1 MNESNLIQIT
11 HLSKTYT
18 HINALNDV
26 NLSIPQGKIVGLLGP
41 NGSGKST
48 LIKILVGLLR
58 QYQGEVL
65 LDGHKPSLYTK
76 EITAY
81 LPDRNILNP
90 RMNAAQCMRYF
101 ADFFAD
107 FDENKARQM
116 CEILHIP
123 LESSIKSL
131 SKGNIEKLHLILT
144 LARQAK
150 LYILDEPI
158 AGVDPYSRERVFELI
173 KKYVPKHSSVI
184 LATHLV
190 NDVQPILDDV
200 IFLYQGRV
208 LHYESVESL
217 TDKYE
222 NLQAAFKAVV
232 SRLDTFAGDFING
245 EGK

>member
-1 MNESNLIQIT
+1 MNESNLVQIT

-18 HINALNDV
+18 HINALCDV
-26 NLSIPQGKIVGLLGP
+26 NLNIPQGKIVGLLGP

-76 EITAY
+76 QITAY

-90 RMNAAQCMRYF
+90 RMNAVQCMRYF
-101 ADFFAD
+101 TDFFAD

-131 SKGNIEKLHLILT
+131 SKGNIEKLHLIL
-144 LARQAK
+144 AQ
-150 LYILDEPI
+150 
-158 AGVDPYSRERVFELI
+158 ER
-173 KKYVPKHSSVI
+173 K
-184 LATHLV
+184 
-190 NDVQPILDDV
+190 
-200 IFLYQGRV
+200 FLNYLKVMFQSIQV
-208 LHYESVESL
+208 
-217 TDKYE
+217 
-222 NLQAAFKAVV
+222 
-232 SRLDTFAGDFING
+232 
-245 EGK
+245 

>member
-1 MNESNLIQIT
+1 MNETNLVEIS
-11 HLSKTYT
+11 HLSKTYKDT
-18 HINALNDV
+18 IALYDINLH
-26 NLSIPQGKIVGLLGP
+26 IPQGKIIGLLGP

-65 LDGHKPSLYTK
+65 ICRHKPSLYTK

-90 RMNAAQCMRYF
+90 RMNALQCIKYF
-101 ADFFAD
+101 SDFFAD
-107 FDENKARQM
+107 FDESKAKQM
-116 CEILHIP
+116 CENLRIS
-123 LESSIKSL
+123 LESHLKSL
-131 SKGNIEKLHLILT
+131 SKGTIEKLHLILA
-144 LARQAK
+144 LAREAK

-158 AGVDPYSRERVFELI
+158 AGVDPYSREKVFELI

-200 IFLYQGRV
+200 IFLYEGRV
-208 LHYESVESL
+208 LHYESVQSL
-217 TDKYE
+217 VSAYE
-222 NLQAAFKAVV
+222 NLQAAFKAEVG
-232 SRLDTFAGDFING
+232 RLDSMADSING
-245 EGK
+245 EWK